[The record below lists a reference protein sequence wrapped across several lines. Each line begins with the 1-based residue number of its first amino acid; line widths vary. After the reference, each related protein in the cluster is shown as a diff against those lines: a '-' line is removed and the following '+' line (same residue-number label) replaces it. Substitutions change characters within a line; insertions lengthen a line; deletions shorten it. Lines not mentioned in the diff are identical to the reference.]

1 MTKKELKEMELN
13 TIKDLVSTYI
23 KDDVKNLNVKNK
35 KLYKDMVA
43 NDLKSVIACLSLIKD
58 GYYAW
63 EINVKDDNTNS
74 NFDRLIYLF
83 NQYYSENILTHDSNN
98 DIIESDET
106 INIKSNHRTLDYRVL
121 AEEVG
126 L

>member
-13 TIKDLVSTYI
+13 TIKDLVSIYI
-23 KDDVKNLNVKNK
+23 KDDAKNLNAKNK

-58 GYYAW
+58 EYYAW

-83 NQYYSENILTHDSNN
+83 NQYYSENILTYDSNN

>member
-23 KDDVKNLNVKNK
+23 KDDVKNLNAKNK

-43 NDLKSVIACLSLIKD
+43 NDLKSVIACLALIKD
-58 GYYAW
+58 EYYAW

-83 NQYYSENILTHDSNN
+83 NQYYSENILTYDSNN